1 MRRDPRFDDL
11 SGEFNETIYRST
23 YSFLGDVREREKK
36 VCIPIILYC
45 LLGIKCVAQIKMQE
59 GKLKVNIYVS

>member
-1 MRRDPRFDDL
+1 MYLQVRRDPRFDDL

-36 VCIPIILYC
+36 VCMSVTDYIACY
-45 LLGIKCVAQIKMQE
+45 E
-59 GKLKVNIYVS
+59 